1 MKNKI
6 TYLVLLA
13 ITCVTSYSQAVKKME
28 VRGNKEYEK
37 YAYIDA
43 IKTYE
48 RIYERGYKSPDMLLK
63 IGNAYYF
70 NAELEKANKWYAE
83 LYATNPEQE
92 PEFYYRFAQT
102 LKAVKENDKSDA
114 MMATFVQKKGSDA
127 RAVIFAKNKNY
138 LAEIKKNSGRYK
150 IEKLLGSGAAG
161 KVYLAVDTLLEDRK
175 SVV

>member
-13 ITCVTSYSQAVKKME
+13 ITCVNSYAQVANKKE
-28 VRGNKEYEK
+28 AKGDKEYQK

-48 RIYERGYKSPDMLLK
+48 RIYEKGYKSPDMLLK
-63 IGNAYYF
+63 IANAYYF

-83 LYATNPEQE
+83 LYATSPEQE

-102 LKAVKENDKSDA
+102 LKAVKENDKADA
-114 MMATFVQKKGSDA
+114 MLAKFSDKSDSAA
-127 RAVIFAKNKNY
+127 R
-138 LAEIKKNSGRYK
+138 RYQ
-150 IEKLLGSGAAG
+150 
-161 KVYLAVDTLLEDRK
+161 
-175 SVV
+175 

>member
-13 ITCVTSYSQAVKKME
+13 FTCVNSYSQVFNKTEAK
-28 VRGNKEYEK
+28 GNKEYEK

-48 RIYERGYKSPDMLLK
+48 RIYEKGYKSPDMLLK

-83 LYATNPEQE
+83 LYATNSEQE
-92 PEFYYRFAQT
+92 PEFYYRF
-102 LKAVKENDKSDA
+102 S
-114 MMATFVQKKGSDA
+114 
-127 RAVIFAKNKNY
+127 
-138 LAEIKKNSGRYK
+138 
-150 IEKLLGSGAAG
+150 
-161 KVYLAVDTLLEDRK
+161 
-175 SVV
+175 